1 MTLKTTAYKKLFL
14 FEKKKPD
21 ETVKT
26 FYPKKG
32 RNPSKKSLKK
42 LKNFETCFCW
52 FKVSILF
59 F

>member
-14 FEKKKPD
+14 FEKKKKPD

-32 RNPSKKSLKK
+32 RNPLKK